1 MTQAHKNNQ
10 EPPAHRLQT
19 FIINLKDVPYMDDT
33 GLEVISKTIHL
44 VQENKIDIY
53 FVGANDI
60 IFSQFEKEKMLFDQ
74 KI

>member
-1 MTQAHKNNQ
+1 
-10 EPPAHRLQT
+10 
-19 FIINLKDVPYMDDT
+19 MDDT

-60 IFSQFEKEKMLFDQ
+60 IFSQFEKEKIVRGLLPENSFFPRLKGCLKMLNSEH
-74 KI
+74 KEN